1 MRVATYNVEWFSY
14 LFDNKNK
21 LIFNRRWS
29 GSHDVEKE
37 QQINALGAI
46 FKAMDADEIMI
57 IEAPQANKKRSSTHA
72 LENFA
77 RHFGL
82 RQTQAITG
90 FRNDTQQQI
99 ALLYDPSKMDVSH
112 APNKPSK
119 HAPAF
124 DTKFILGNGDK
135 EQQPVTFSKPPLELV
150 INPRSPGP
158 NLRLIGV
165 HAKSK
170 APHGV
175 RNAEHA
181 TEISL
186 LNRRKQLTQCLWIRR
201 RVEQHLRKGD
211 YLIVLGDFNVG
222 PGLDKY
228 EKEFGHSGIEI
239 VLGTTQKME
248 KRLFDPHAVQTMSR
262 PFAVQPTTSRFY
274 DHRTK
279 TYLNALLDYIMI
291 SKNLKSL
298 GDHKWTNWHPFD
310 HPECFKSNELCQ
322 ALLTASDHFP
332 VTLDLDLSLPLEN

>member
-1 MRVATYNVEWFSY
+1 MRIATYNIEWFSY
-14 LFDNKNK
+14 LFDDEDK
-21 LIFNRRWS
+21 LIFDRSWS
-29 GSHDVEKE
+29 GRHDVEKH
-37 QQINALGAI
+37 QQINALGTVFNAI
-46 FKAMDADEIMI
+46 DADAIMI
-57 IEAPQANKKRSSTHA
+57 IEAPQTNAKRSTTRA

-77 RHFGL
+77 RHFNL

-112 APNKPSK
+112 APKKPSK
-119 HAPAF
+119 RAPAF
-124 DTKFILGNGDK
+124 DTKFILGKGDDAQK
-135 EQQPVTFSKPPLELV
+135 PVTFSKPPLELV
-150 INPRSPGP
+150 INPRGPGP

-170 APHGV
+170 APHGAK
-175 RNAEHA
+175 NPEHA

-186 LNRRKQLTQCLWIRR
+186 TNRRKQLTQCLWIRR
-201 RVEQHLRKGD
+201 RVEQHLRKND
-211 YLIVLGDFNVG
+211 HLIVLGDFNDG
-222 PGLDKY
+222 PGLDEY
-228 EKEFGHSGIEI
+228 EAEFGHSGIEI
-239 VLGTTQKME
+239 VLGTTQKLE
-248 KRLFDPHAVQTMSR
+248 KRLFDPHAAQTMSR

-298 GDHKWTNWHPFD
+298 GDHKWTIWHPFD
-310 HPECFKSNELCQ
+310 HPECYKSDEICQ

-332 VTLDLDLSLPLEN
+332 VTLDLDFS